1 MISQSKL
8 FIYVLTGRK
17 QHFEG
22 ILSTTRTMGRNS
34 RHILI
39 RVISIIAG
47 ASVVV
52 AKPYPASGAKQTFIL
67 DPTGTYKLVPT
78 IGTFPLDPTGTYKLG
93 PANLDMNSN
102 PVPSRTKRDAE
113 PDPFFTERY
122 IPDGIYPAG
131 GIYPAYGPTGIVS
144 TGGISRPLRPTGIF
158 TTDGT
163 AYSGITR

>member
-1 MISQSKL
+1 
-8 FIYVLTGRK
+8 
-17 QHFEG
+17 
-22 ILSTTRTMGRNS
+22 MGRNS

-52 AKPYPASGAKQTFIL
+52 AKPYPASGAKQTFI
-67 DPTGTYKLVPT
+67 
-78 IGTFPLDPTGTYKLG
+78 LDPTGTYKLG